1 MRALP
6 GRDSRRSPSGSPA
19 TVTRESVKADQ
30 RQRILRATGE
40 LVAKRGYNAVTVELI
55 VKRAKVSYK
64 TFYAHFSNKEE
75 CFLELFDAVMAQT
88 RAQIDAALAA
98 EADAPWPQQVVAG
111 LRALFDAFIAD
122 PLIARA
128 SIVEAPTV
136 GPLIIERY
144 EKAMTV
150 LSPLLRQGRAIDAP
164 QRDELPATLE
174 DTLAG
179 GVLWS
184 AYQRLIVGEADR
196 IEALLPEAIE
206 FVLRPYI
213 GEAEAAQWA
222 KWSLQPADEPAP
234 TAS

>member
-6 GRDSRRSPSGSPA
+6 GRDSRASLEDSPA
-19 TVTRESVKADQ
+19 RVTRDSVKADQ

-75 CFLELFDAVMAQT
+75 AFLELFDAVMAQT
-88 RAQIDAALAA
+88 RAQIDAALVA
-98 EADAPWPQQVVAG
+98 EADAPWPQQVIAG
-111 LRALFDAFIAD
+111 LRALFNAFIAD

-150 LSPLLRQGRAIDAP
+150 ISPLLRQGREAQP
-164 QRDELPATLE
+164 EELPATLE

-184 AYQRLIVGEADR
+184 AYQRLIVGEAER

-213 GEAEAAQWA
+213 GEAEAARWA
-222 KWSLQPADEPAP
+222 KWSLQPEGEPAP
-234 TAS
+234 TSS